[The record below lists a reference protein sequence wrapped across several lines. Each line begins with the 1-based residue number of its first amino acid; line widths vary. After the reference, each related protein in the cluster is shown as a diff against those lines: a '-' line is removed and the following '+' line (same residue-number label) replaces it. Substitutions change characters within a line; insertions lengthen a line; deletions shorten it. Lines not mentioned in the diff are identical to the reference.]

1 MLYFHFPYP
10 FQISPYIPI
19 WNISNLNW
27 NCNTSFSLYIIR
39 NTKGIRLIKY
49 EILMKGIVDIMKNKK
64 RFFYHRLL
72 FYILGLLIMSVG
84 SNLFL
89 KAALGVAPSCTMA
102 LTLSYL
108 SPVHS
113 YALFNFLINSTFLV
127 CEALILHEFGKM
139 QLTQLGLTF
148 VYSLFIEFTSY
159 GLFFIEAHGLAAK
172 ILLSVIA
179 CAVLSIGVGFTISSG
194 FAVMPMEGLVKT
206 ISDKK
211 NISFGAVRV
220 CLEVLFTVCSAI
232 SSFVL
237 LPELPSVGI
246 GTVIAAFLSG
256 NITNIFSSL
265 FHKRINAYLGFQA

>member
-1 MLYFHFPYP
+1 
-10 FQISPYIPI
+10 
-19 WNISNLNW
+19 
-27 NCNTSFSLYIIR
+27 
-39 NTKGIRLIKY
+39 
-49 EILMKGIVDIMKNKK
+49 MKGIVDIMKNKK

-108 SPVHS
+108 SPIHS
-113 YALFNFLINSTFLV
+113 STFLV

-159 GLFFIEAHGLAAK
+159 GLFFIEPHGLAAK

-246 GTVIAAFLSG
+246 GTVIATFLSG

>member
-1 MLYFHFPYP
+1 M
-10 FQISPYIPI
+10 
-19 WNISNLNW
+19 
-27 NCNTSFSLYIIR
+27 
-39 NTKGIRLIKY
+39 IKY

-108 SPVHS
+108 SPIHS

-148 VYSLFIEFTSY
+148 VYSEP
-159 GLFFIEAHGLAAK
+159 HGLAAK

-237 LPELPSVGI
+237 LPELSSVGI

>member
-1 MLYFHFPYP
+1 
-10 FQISPYIPI
+10 
-19 WNISNLNW
+19 
-27 NCNTSFSLYIIR
+27 
-39 NTKGIRLIKY
+39 
-49 EILMKGIVDIMKNKK
+49 MKGIVDIMKNKK

-108 SPVHS
+108 SPIHS

-159 GLFFIEAHGLAAK
+159 GLFFIEPHGLAAK
-172 ILLSVIA
+172 ILLSVKMCIRDRHSTEQHRQLA
-179 CAVLSIGVGFTISSG
+179 KKRVLS
-194 FAVMPMEGLVKT
+194 EK
-206 ISDKK
+206 
-211 NISFGAVRV
+211 
-220 CLEVLFTVCSAI
+220 VLFQV
-232 SSFVL
+232 SSYN
-237 LPELPSVGI
+237 PQYSP
-246 GTVIAAFLSG
+246 
-256 NITNIFSSL
+256 
-265 FHKRINAYLGFQA
+265 

>member
-1 MLYFHFPYP
+1 
-10 FQISPYIPI
+10 
-19 WNISNLNW
+19 
-27 NCNTSFSLYIIR
+27 
-39 NTKGIRLIKY
+39 
-49 EILMKGIVDIMKNKK
+49 MKGIVDIMKNKK

-108 SPVHS
+108 SPIHS

-159 GLFFIEAHGLAAK
+159 GLFFIEPHGLATK

>member
-1 MLYFHFPYP
+1 
-10 FQISPYIPI
+10 
-19 WNISNLNW
+19 
-27 NCNTSFSLYIIR
+27 
-39 NTKGIRLIKY
+39 
-49 EILMKGIVDIMKNKK
+49 
-64 RFFYHRLL
+64 
-72 FYILGLLIMSVG
+72 
-84 SNLFL
+84 
-89 KAALGVAPSCTMA
+89 
-102 LTLSYL
+102 
-108 SPVHS
+108 
-113 YALFNFLINSTFLV
+113 
-127 CEALILHEFGKM
+127 
-139 QLTQLGLTF
+139 LTF

-159 GLFFIEAHGLAAK
+159 GLFFIEPHGLAAK

>member
-1 MLYFHFPYP
+1 
-10 FQISPYIPI
+10 
-19 WNISNLNW
+19 
-27 NCNTSFSLYIIR
+27 
-39 NTKGIRLIKY
+39 
-49 EILMKGIVDIMKNKK
+49 MKGIVDIMKNKK

-148 VYSLFIEFTSY
+148 VYSLLNLMDLPLRFYYLSSHVPFYQQVSDSRSVP
-159 GLFFIEAHGLAAK
+159 GS
-172 ILLSVIA
+172 LL
-179 CAVLSIGVGFTISSG
+179 CQWKDL
-194 FAVMPMEGLVKT
+194 
-206 ISDKK
+206 
-211 NISFGAVRV
+211 
-220 CLEVLFTVCSAI
+220 
-232 SSFVL
+232 
-237 LPELPSVGI
+237 
-246 GTVIAAFLSG
+246 
-256 NITNIFSSL
+256 
-265 FHKRINAYLGFQA
+265 

>member
-1 MLYFHFPYP
+1 
-10 FQISPYIPI
+10 
-19 WNISNLNW
+19 
-27 NCNTSFSLYIIR
+27 
-39 NTKGIRLIKY
+39 
-49 EILMKGIVDIMKNKK
+49 MKGIIDIMKNKK

-159 GLFFIEAHGLAAK
+159 GLFFIEPHGLAAK

-179 CAVLSIGVGFTISSG
+179 CAVLSIGVGFTISS
-194 FAVMPMEGLVKT
+194 A
-206 ISDKK
+206 
-211 NISFGAVRV
+211 
-220 CLEVLFTVCSAI
+220 
-232 SSFVL
+232 
-237 LPELPSVGI
+237 
-246 GTVIAAFLSG
+246 IAAFLSG

>member
-1 MLYFHFPYP
+1 
-10 FQISPYIPI
+10 
-19 WNISNLNW
+19 
-27 NCNTSFSLYIIR
+27 
-39 NTKGIRLIKY
+39 
-49 EILMKGIVDIMKNKK
+49 MKNKK

-108 SPVHS
+108 SPIHS

-159 GLFFIEAHGLAAK
+159 GLFFIEPHGLAAK

-179 CAVLSIGVGFTISSG
+179 CAVLSIGVG
-194 FAVMPMEGLVKT
+194 
-206 ISDKK
+206 
-211 NISFGAVRV
+211 
-220 CLEVLFTVCSAI
+220 LEKYKLWRCQS
-232 SSFVL
+232 
-237 LPELPSVGI
+237 
-246 GTVIAAFLSG
+246 LSG
-256 NITNIFSSL
+256 SFIYCMFCDLFFCIASRITIRWNRNRDRRFL
-265 FHKRINAYLGFQA
+265 KW

>member
-1 MLYFHFPYP
+1 
-10 FQISPYIPI
+10 
-19 WNISNLNW
+19 
-27 NCNTSFSLYIIR
+27 
-39 NTKGIRLIKY
+39 
-49 EILMKGIVDIMKNKK
+49 
-64 RFFYHRLL
+64 
-72 FYILGLLIMSVG
+72 MSVG

-108 SPVHS
+108 SPIHS

-159 GLFFIEAHGLAAK
+159 GLFFIAAK

>member
-10 FQISPYIPI
+10 FQTSSYIPI

-27 NCNTSFSLYIIR
+27 NCNTSLSIYIIR

-159 GLFFIEAHGLAAK
+159 GLFFIEPHGLAAK

-265 FHKRINAYLGFQA
+265 FHKRINAYLGFQE

>member
-1 MLYFHFPYP
+1 M
-10 FQISPYIPI
+10 
-19 WNISNLNW
+19 
-27 NCNTSFSLYIIR
+27 
-39 NTKGIRLIKY
+39 IKY

-108 SPVHS
+108 SPIHS

-159 GLFFIEAHGLAAK
+159 GLFFIEPHGLAAK

-179 CAVLSIGVGFTISSG
+179 CAVLSI
-194 FAVMPMEGLVKT
+194 EGLVKT

>member
-1 MLYFHFPYP
+1 M
-10 FQISPYIPI
+10 
-19 WNISNLNW
+19 
-27 NCNTSFSLYIIR
+27 
-39 NTKGIRLIKY
+39 
-49 EILMKGIVDIMKNKK
+49 
-64 RFFYHRLL
+64 
-72 FYILGLLIMSVG
+72 
-84 SNLFL
+84 
-89 KAALGVAPSCTMA
+89 
-102 LTLSYL
+102 
-108 SPVHS
+108 
-113 YALFNFLINSTFLV
+113 
-127 CEALILHEFGKM
+127 
-139 QLTQLGLTF
+139 TF

-159 GLFFIEAHGLAAK
+159 GLFFIEPHGLAAK

-237 LPELPSVGI
+237 LPELHPLESEP
-246 GTVIAAFLSG
+246 IAAFLSG

-265 FHKRINAYLGFQA
+265 FS

>member
-1 MLYFHFPYP
+1 
-10 FQISPYIPI
+10 
-19 WNISNLNW
+19 
-27 NCNTSFSLYIIR
+27 
-39 NTKGIRLIKY
+39 
-49 EILMKGIVDIMKNKK
+49 MKNKK

-113 YALFNFLINSTFLV
+113 YALFNFLINSTFLI

-159 GLFFIEAHGLAAK
+159 GLFFIEPRGLAAK

-194 FAVMPMEGLVKT
+194 FAVMPMEEKYKLWRCQ
-206 ISDKK
+206 S
-211 NISFGAVRV
+211 
-220 CLEVLFTVCSAI
+220 
-232 SSFVL
+232 
-237 LPELPSVGI
+237 
-246 GTVIAAFLSG
+246 LSG
-256 NITNIFSSL
+256 SFIYCMFCDLFFCIASRITIRWNRNRDRRFL
-265 FHKRINAYLGFQA
+265 KW

>member
-1 MLYFHFPYP
+1 
-10 FQISPYIPI
+10 
-19 WNISNLNW
+19 
-27 NCNTSFSLYIIR
+27 
-39 NTKGIRLIKY
+39 
-49 EILMKGIVDIMKNKK
+49 MKNEKT
-64 RFFYHRLL
+64 FFYHRLL

-89 KAALGVAPSCTMA
+89 KATLGVAPSCTMA

-113 YALFNFLINSTFLV
+113 YALFNFLINSTFLI
-127 CEALILHEFGKM
+127 CEAVVLREFGKI
-139 QLTQLGLTF
+139 QFIQLGLTF

-159 GLFFIEAHGLAAK
+159 GLFFIEPHGLAAK

-179 CAVLSIGVGFTISSG
+179 CAVLSTGVGFTISSG
-194 FAVMPMEGLVKT
+194 FAVMEGLVKS
-206 ISDKK
+206 IAEKK
-211 NISFGAVRV
+211 NVSFGAVRV
-220 CLEVLFTVCSAI
+220 CLEVLFTVCSAVA
-232 SSFVL
+232 SFVL

-256 NITNIFSSL
+256 NITNVFSSL